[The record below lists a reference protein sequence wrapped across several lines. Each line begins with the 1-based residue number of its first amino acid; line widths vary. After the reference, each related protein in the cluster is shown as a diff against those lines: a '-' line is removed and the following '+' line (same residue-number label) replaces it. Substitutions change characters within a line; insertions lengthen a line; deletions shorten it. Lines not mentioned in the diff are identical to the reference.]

1 MEFFRDTNIDFLG
14 KKWYFLIFSLIFSVA
29 GVLSMAFWHGIP
41 LGVDFRGGTLVYV
54 KYAHTPDPSAIHTEI
69 ERAGLKNARV
79 QRYGQPGNNE
89 VLIALDIQETSE
101 QALDKGKTQ
110 IIQALESHAAAGQAG
125 PQQLQFVD
133 RRELSFGEGP
143 ASPRIGR
150 RGQPALHRD
159 SSGIVDYRDKTKS
172 GVLGSIDEL
181 KSVADPAVV
190 ASLQESFFVSDFG
203 IRNVEIVGPQV
214 GQQLRKQA
222 ILATLYSLGGMLIY
236 LGFRF
241 EWIYGVAAVLTVF
254 HDTLITVGAFSLLNW
269 EISLTVI
276 AAILTLIGYSN
287 NDTIVVFDR
296 IRENIKLL
304 RREKLAD
311 IVNKSINQTLSRT
324 ILTAGLTF
332 LTVLALF
339 LFGGEVLHGFSFA
352 LVIGILIGTYSSI
365 AIAAPILVAYQDWR
379 GGGAR
384 SRLPCHCGRA
394 AARRSR
400 RKKLRSESGP
410 SGVKSLTCP
419 QRQEFAEGSSE
430 RAGAKRMRSVSKF
443 S

>member
-14 KKWYFLIFSLIFSVA
+14 KKWYFLVFSLVFSVA
-29 GVLSMAFWHGIP
+29 GLLSMAFWHGVP
-41 LGVDFRGGTLVYV
+41 LGVDFRGGTIVYV
-54 KYAHTPDPSAIHTEI
+54 KYAHTPDPSAIHSEI

-79 QRYGQPGNNE
+79 QRIGQAANNE
-89 VLIALDIQETSE
+89 VLIALDIQETNE
-101 QALDKGKTQ
+101 EALDKGKTQ
-110 IIQALESHAAAGQAG
+110 IIQALESHASAGKQDLNNSSSLAVAKYLLEKDPLLLG
-125 PQQLQFVD
+125 SGTD
-133 RRELSFGEGP
+133 
-143 ASPRIGR
+143 ASPRYTAMA
-150 RGQPALHRD
+150 QAM
-159 SSGIVDYRDKTKS
+159 VDYRDKTKG
-172 GVLGSIDEL
+172 GVLSSIDEL
-181 KSVADPAVV
+181 KSAADPAVV
-190 ASLQESFFVSDFG
+190 AVLQENFYVSDFG
-203 IRNVEIVGPQV
+203 IRSVEIVGPQV
-214 GQQLRKQA
+214 GHQLRKQA
-222 ILATLYSLGGMLIY
+222 ILAALYSLAGMLIY
-236 LGFRF
+236 LGLRF

-304 RREKLAD
+304 RRDKLAD

-365 AIAAPILVAYQDWR
+365 AIAAPILVAYQEWR
-379 GGGAR
+379 GESG
-384 SRLPCHCGRA
+384 
-394 AARRSR
+394 
-400 RKKLRSESGP
+400 KKPIAMPLRSGNGP
-410 SGVKSLTCP
+410 TQPKEKVK
-419 QRQEFAEGSSE
+419 A
-430 RAGAKRMRSVSKF
+430 
-443 S
+443 